1 MVARS
6 EVWWADLGPRQG
18 SAPAW
23 RRPVLIVSA
32 DAFNRSRIKTVTVA
46 AITSNLRLA
55 AAPGNVA
62 LAAGTAGLDRDCVV
76 NVSQVITL
84 DKSNLETR
92 LASLD
97 LSRMEQVDA
106 GHRLALG
113 L

>member
-1 MVARS
+1 
-6 EVWWADLGPRQG
+6 
-18 SAPAW
+18 
-23 RRPVLIVSA
+23 VLVVSA
-32 DAFNRSRIKTVTVA
+32 DAFNRSRIKTVTVV

-76 NVSQVITL
+76 NVSQVVTL

-92 LASLD
+92 LGSLD

-106 GHRLALG
+106 GLRLALG